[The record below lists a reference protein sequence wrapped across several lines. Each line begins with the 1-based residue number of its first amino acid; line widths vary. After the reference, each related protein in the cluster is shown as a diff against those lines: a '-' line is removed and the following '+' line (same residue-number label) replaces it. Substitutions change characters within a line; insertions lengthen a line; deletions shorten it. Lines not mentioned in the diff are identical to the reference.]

1 MDKTKII
8 LKTLRHLGFEP
19 LQIDDGQYK
28 FEYQMVTMTYFPDED
43 DPSFFR
49 ISVPCVEEITSEN
62 AEIVNKAIAHTVNA
76 IKYIRINSYED
87 TYIWLQ
93 YDHYLHL
100 PDNINEED
108 LVTGLEGLIEH
119 MIRVLYYSY
128 ITFKGAM
135 PDTTEETP
143 QSSDTMGSTSDPENL
158 EEEFQAMLARY
169 IEQKE
174 MEDIESNVFDV
185 DYTDAN
191 DDDQEEDNEDDEFK
205 EDDEEEDDWVKI
217 EREIVKDIINKK
229 Q

>member
-19 LQIDDGQYK
+19 VQIDEGQYK

-62 AEIVNKAIAHTVNA
+62 EENINKAIAHTVNA

-87 TYIWLQ
+87 IHIWLQ
-93 YDHYLHL
+93 YDHYLHF
-100 PDNINEED
+100 PNNVNEDE
-108 LVTGLEGLIEH
+108 LVTGLEDLIEH

-128 ITFKGAM
+128 ITFKGAI
-135 PDTTEETP
+135 PDQNEETP
-143 QSSDTMGSTSDPENL
+143 QYPDTGNSTNDPENL

-169 IEQKE
+169 IEEKE
-174 MEDIESNVFDV
+174 MEDIECDV
-185 DYTDAN
+185 LDMDYTDLK
-191 DDDQEEDNEDDEFK
+191 DDDENEDGEFDED
-205 EDDEEEDDWVKI
+205 EDEWSKI
-217 EREIVKDIINKK
+217 EREIAKDIINKK

>member
-19 LQIDDGQYK
+19 VQIDEGQYK

-62 AEIVNKAIAHTVNA
+62 EENINKAIAHTVNA

-87 TYIWLQ
+87 IHIWLQ
-93 YDHYLHL
+93 YDHYLHF
-100 PDNINEED
+100 PNNVNEDE
-108 LVTGLEGLIEH
+108 LVTGLEDLIEH

-128 ITFKGAM
+128 ITFKGAI
-135 PDTTEETP
+135 PDQNEETP
-143 QSSDTMGSTSDPENL
+143 QYPDTGNSTNDPEKL

-169 IEQKE
+169 IEEKE
-174 MEDIESNVFDV
+174 MEDIECDV
-185 DYTDAN
+185 LDMDYTDLK
-191 DDDQEEDNEDDEFK
+191 DDYENEDGEFDED
-205 EDDEEEDDWVKI
+205 EDEDEWSKI
-217 EREIVKDIINKK
+217 EREIAKDIINKK

>member
-19 LQIDDGQYK
+19 VQIDEGQYK

-62 AEIVNKAIAHTVNA
+62 EENINKAIAHTVNA

-87 TYIWLQ
+87 IHIWLQ
-93 YDHYLHL
+93 YDHYLHF
-100 PDNINEED
+100 PNNVNEDE
-108 LVTGLEGLIEH
+108 LVTGLEDLIEH

-128 ITFKGAM
+128 ITFKGAI
-135 PDTTEETP
+135 PDQNEETP
-143 QSSDTMGSTSDPENL
+143 QYPDTGNSTNDPENL

-169 IEQKE
+169 IEEKE
-174 MEDIESNVFDV
+174 MEDIECDV
-185 DYTDAN
+185 LDMDYTDAK
-191 DDDQEEDNEDDEFK
+191 DDDDNEDGEFDED
-205 EDDEEEDDWVKI
+205 EDEWIKI
-217 EREIVKDIINKK
+217 EREIAKDIINKK

>member
-19 LQIDDGQYK
+19 VQIDEGQYK

-62 AEIVNKAIAHTVNA
+62 EENINKAIAHTVNA

-87 TYIWLQ
+87 IHIWLQ
-93 YDHYLHL
+93 YDHYLHF
-100 PDNINEED
+100 PNNVNEDE
-108 LVTGLEGLIEH
+108 LVTGLEDLIEH

-128 ITFKGAM
+128 ITFKGAI
-135 PDTTEETP
+135 PDQNEETP
-143 QSSDTMGSTSDPENL
+143 QYPDTGNITNDPENL

-169 IEQKE
+169 IEEKE
-174 MEDIESNVFDV
+174 MEDIECDV
-185 DYTDAN
+185 LDMDYTDAK
-191 DDDQEEDNEDDEFK
+191 DDDENEDGEFYEDED
-205 EDDEEEDDWVKI
+205 EDEWSKI
-217 EREIVKDIINKK
+217 EREIAKDIINKK

>member
-19 LQIDDGQYK
+19 VQIDEGQYK

-62 AEIVNKAIAHTVNA
+62 EENINKAIAHTVNA

-87 TYIWLQ
+87 IHIWLQ
-93 YDHYLHL
+93 YDHYLHF
-100 PDNINEED
+100 PNNVNEDE
-108 LVTGLEGLIEH
+108 LVTGLEDLIEH

-128 ITFKGAM
+128 ITFKGAI
-135 PDTTEETP
+135 PDQNEETP
-143 QSSDTMGSTSDPENL
+143 QYPDTGNSTNDPENL

-169 IEQKE
+169 IEEKE
-174 MEDIESNVFDV
+174 MEDIECDV
-185 DYTDAN
+185 LDMDYTDLK
-191 DDDQEEDNEDDEFK
+191 DDYENEDGEFDED
-205 EDDEEEDDWVKI
+205 EDEDEWSKI
-217 EREIVKDIINKK
+217 EREIAKDIINKK